1 MGRSPQRAS
10 VLAACAAVVAALVV
24 PLPAQAAGE
33 IYWFQLQT
41 EDAVAAIRF
50 YSNLFGWQIDTGP
63 TGAFLMR
70 RNGTPFASIAQI
82 EDRIPNVSEST
93 WLAAINVADAKKAV
107 AAAKA
112 SGAAIRTDVTEIKGW
127 GQFAILQ
134 DPDGAPLILA
144 QPQRPLGGTMGYSG
158 WRWAELWTHDPAK
171 AQSFYSKVIG
181 YQPTEVKPSGQP
193 YTVLDTDGKH
203 RAGVMKLQQKEIPS
217 RWMPY
222 VGVTDL
228 KGILVR
234 VWANGGMVLREPA
247 EIDKAVAGANRVALI
262 ADPTGA
268 ALFLYQLD
276 ERAAADPNVVAAVD
290 EVNMRRRAEQPTADS
305 VADRYPN
312 VSFSLSY
319 GAGFGPGWGTAYPV
333 LPGGAFGPYY

>member
-1 MGRSPQRAS
+1 MGRCLQRAS
-10 VLAACAAVVAALVV
+10 FLAACIVTAAALGV
-24 PLPAQAAGE
+24 PGRVQAAGE
-33 IYWFQLQT
+33 IYWFMLQSD
-41 EDAVAAIRF
+41 DAIAAIRF
-50 YSNLFGWQIDTGP
+50 YSGLFGWEIDTGP
-63 TGAFLMR
+63 GGNYLMR
-70 RNGTPFASIAQI
+70 RNGTPFASIGQI
-82 EDRIPNVSEST
+82 QDPIPDVSQST

-112 SGAAIRTDVTEIKGW
+112 NGAKIRTDVTEIQGW

-134 DPDGAPLILA
+134 DTDGAPLILA

-181 YQPTEVKPSGQP
+181 YQPNEVKPAGQP
-193 YTVLDTDGKH
+193 YTVFDADGKH
-203 RAGVMKLQQKEIPS
+203 RAGLMLLENKKIPS

-234 VWANGGMVLREPA
+234 VWQNGGKVLREPA
-247 EIDKAVAGANRVALI
+247 EIDKPVAGTNRVALI
-262 ADPTGA
+262 ADSTGA

-276 ERAAADPNVVAAVD
+276 ERAAADPNVVAEVN
-290 EVNMRRRAEQPTADS
+290 EVNMRRRAEQPSAES

-319 GAGFGPGWGTAYPV
+319 STGFGPGWGTAYPV

>member
-10 VLAACAAVVAALVV
+10 FLAACAALAAALIV
-24 PLPAQAAGE
+24 PGQSHAAGE
-33 IYWFQLQT
+33 IYWFQLQS

-50 YSNLFGWQIDTGP
+50 YSGLFGWEIDTGP
-63 TGAFLMR
+63 TGNFLMR

-82 EDRIPNVSEST
+82 EDQIPNVSEST

-112 SGAAIRTDVTEIKGW
+112 AGAAIRTDVTEIKGW

-158 WRWAELWTHDPAK
+158 WRWAELWTHDPTK
-171 AQSFYSKVIG
+171 ARSFYSKVIG
-181 YQPTEVKPSGQP
+181 YLPTEVKPGGQP
-193 YTVLDTDGKH
+193 YTVFDADGKH
-203 RAGVMKLQQKEIPS
+203 RAGLMKLDRKEIPS

-222 VGVTDL
+222 VGVSDL

-234 VWANGGMVLREPA
+234 VWQNGGKVLREPA
-247 EIDKAVAGANRVALI
+247 EIDKPAAGTNRVALI

-276 ERAAADPNVVAAVD
+276 ERAAADPNVVAAVN
-290 EVNMRRRAEQPTADS
+290 EVNMRRQQESPSATS
-305 VADRYPN
+305 VQDRYPN

-319 GAGFGPGWGTAYPV
+319 STGFGPGWGTAYPV
-333 LPGGAFGPYY
+333 MPGGAFGPY

>member
-1 MGRSPQRAS
+1 VA
-10 VLAACAAVVAALVV
+10 AALVV
-24 PLPAQAAGE
+24 PGRAQAAGE
-33 IYWFQLQT
+33 IYWFMLQSD
-41 EDAVAAIRF
+41 DAIAAIRF
-50 YSNLFGWQIDTGP
+50 YSGLFGWEIDTGP
-63 TGAFLMR
+63 GGNYLMR
-70 RNGTPFASIAQI
+70 RNSTPFASIAQI
-82 EDRIPNVSEST
+82 QDPIPNVSQST

-112 SGAAIRTDVTEIKGW
+112 AGATIRAEVGEIKGW

-134 DPDGAPLILA
+134 DTDGAPVILV

-171 AQSFYSKVIG
+171 AQSFYTKVIG
-181 YQPTEVKPSGQP
+181 YQPGEVKPGGQS
-193 YTVLDTDGKH
+193 YSVFDADGKH
-203 RAGVMKLQQKEIPS
+203 RAGLMKLQQKEIPS

-234 VWANGGMVLREPA
+234 VWQNGGKVLREPA
-247 EIDKAVAGANRVALI
+247 EIDKPVAGTNRVALI

-276 ERAAADPNVVAAVD
+276 ERAAADPNVVAAVN
-290 EVNMRRRAEQPTADS
+290 EANMRRRQESPTATS
-305 VADRYPN
+305 VQDQYPN

-319 GAGFGPGWGTAYPV
+319 STGFGPGWGTAYPV
-333 LPGGAFGPYY
+333 IPGGGFGPYY